1 MSSSD
6 DRFYIPLPRRNTSG
20 LSGMSSG
27 ELNMHSKGTV
37 LSFHNISYYV
47 KVKRHLLL
55 GWKKEEK
62 EVLSNISGIMA
73 PGLNAIRGPLGAGKS
88 LLLDVLAAR
97 KHPEKLSGDVLI
109 NGEPQ
114 PANFKCYSGYVAEDE
129 GIMGTLTVRENLQFS
144 AALRLPTTM
153 TQHEKNER
161 MNDVIEELGLDKV
174 ADSKVGTELIHGVS
188 KAESKKTRIAME
200 LITHS
205 SILFLDEPTNA
216 LDPSTAHAVFSL
228 LKKLSRQG
236 RTIIFSIRQ
245 PQYSVFKMFDSL
257 TLLAAGNLMF
267 HGPAQMTMEQLFF
280 SRYGYKCEPYNNPAE
295 FFLDVISGVFTA
307 KESDREEEEHQYEN
321 IKEFSRTVESITE
334 NLAEFYANSPFCR
347 DTKAKLDQF
356 STGQK
361 RSLAFQE
368 FTCAA
373 SFCHQLRWITW
384 RSFKNFL
391 GDLQTSVTQII
402 ATIIEGLLIGV
413 FFLGIKNDCTAIQS
427 RAWMF
432 YVLIVS
438 LCFNYESAIQLFLR
452 EKKLFIV
459 WQRLSGELIINLK
472 LESKDDKECD
482 QVKPEVAVW
491 QRFKHCYQVQVAA
504 WQTLKDCC
512 EVHDSDVA
520 SHHKWRLNRHLSKR
534 HMEESALRSRTL
546 QQELRLIPVAPA

>member
-62 EVLSNISGIMA
+62 EVLSNI
-73 PGLNAIRGPLGAGKS
+73 R
-88 LLLDVLAAR
+88 LLDVLAAR

-228 LKKLSRQG
+228 LKKESNVPRSCADDYGATFLQQVWSSSVYCRSRKQRILEESG
-236 RTIIFSIRQ
+236 
-245 PQYSVFKMFDSL
+245 
-257 TLLAAGNLMF
+257 G
-267 HGPAQMTMEQLFF
+267 
-280 SRYGYKCEPYNNPAE
+280 GYKCEPYNNPAE

-307 KESDREEEEHQYEN
+307 KESDREEEEHQC
-321 IKEFSRTVESITE
+321 I
-334 NLAEFYANSPFCR
+334 
-347 DTKAKLDQF
+347 
-356 STGQK
+356 
-361 RSLAFQE
+361 
-368 FTCAA
+368 
-373 SFCHQLRWITW
+373 
-384 RSFKNFL
+384 
-391 GDLQTSVTQII
+391 
-402 ATIIEGLLIGV
+402 
-413 FFLGIKNDCTAIQS
+413 
-427 RAWMF
+427 AWMF

-452 EKKLFIV
+452 EKKLFIGSQFSWHEYINIPYYGLMALQHNEFLGQDFCPGLSDSEDSGCPNYV
-459 WQRLSGELIINLK
+459 ICSGEEFLTIQRADLSPWGLWKNHVVLAVVMIFFFTIAFLK
-472 LESKDDKECD
+472 LLFSK
-482 QVKPEVAVW
+482 
-491 QRFKHCYQVQVAA
+491 
-504 WQTLKDCC
+504 
-512 EVHDSDVA
+512 
-520 SHHKWRLNRHLSKR
+520 SK
-534 HMEESALRSRTL
+534 
-546 QQELRLIPVAPA
+546 IK